1 MSIDVTNLKAA
12 SAGTIAMAL
21 DAKDGKSDGKIS
33 ASIWNEFVADKG
45 GKTIQNSINMDNAI
59 KSISTYLARNAES
72 MKENVNNLA
81 SNWLAKVVVPK
92 ENENKAIE
100 VESAEVPEEVKQNVN
115 EDKTDIAE
123 ETVKEEQQSID
134 PDEVFNKAEKYA
146 KNKYGKIQSVWKRD
160 GGTVYVDVDGDRNQ
174 DIAFNNQGV
183 LIYDL
188 LDTPT
193 PPKGYAK
200 KSVWY
205 NPLTWF

>member
-1 MSIDVTNLKAA
+1 MKLIKETIKNMIIGAISGYSITTVDSWWEVKDNLWLVGIL
-12 SAGTIAMAL
+12 AGIL
-21 DAKDGKSDGKIS
+21 
-33 ASIWNEFVADKG
+33 IWIVLGEIDCW
-45 GKTIQNSINMDNAI
+45 IEEW
-59 KSISTYLARNAES
+59 R
-72 MKENVNNLA
+72 
-81 SNWLAKVVVPK
+81 K